1 MTKTHVINLFGG
13 GGVGKSTIAALV
25 FAKLKISGVNAE
37 LVREYVKSWAW
48 ANKPVGPADQLYL
61 LGKQSAYESAL
72 YGKVDVIVTDS
83 PVILAGAY
91 AEWYLGRA
99 EGEYVTEAA
108 LSHLCIASSHFNTT
122 HHNFFLER
130 GERPYDPRGRYG
142 TREEAVKFDTY
153 LEAYLN
159 STKNSYDVV
168 KGTEEEKAEEIL
180 SKIYTLLPPLR

>member
-108 LSHLCIASSHFNTT
+108 LSHLRIASTYLSTT
-122 HHNFFLER
+122 HYNFFLSR
-130 GERPYDPRGRYG
+130 GDRPYDSRGRYG

-168 KGTEEEKAEEIL
+168 NGTEEEKAEEIL